1 MQITNEQF
9 LELSADIA
17 GAWLEDA
24 YLDDVCQEEDNGDMH
39 YTNDAQD
46 RFNDI
51 LDTVQDMLK
60 DPNAYEDL
68 RMIQNVLENYDS
80 YFGKDALDF

>member
-24 YLDDVCQEEDNGDMH
+24 YLDDIWLEDDNGDER

-51 LDTVQDMLK
+51 LDTVQDMLN
-60 DPNAYEDL
+60 DYVE
-68 RMIQNVLENYDS
+68 VL
-80 YFGKDALDF
+80 

>member
-1 MQITNEQF
+1 MQITNEKVLMFNEKF

-24 YLDDVCQEEDNGDMH
+24 YLDNVWQEEDNGDMR
-39 YTNDAQD
+39 YTDDAQD

-51 LDTVQDMLK
+51 LDTVQDML
-60 DPNAYEDL
+60 NGYVE
-68 RMIQNVLENYDS
+68 VL
-80 YFGKDALDF
+80 

>member
-24 YLDDVCQEEDNGDMH
+24 YLDNVWQEEDNGDMH

-51 LDTVQDMLK
+51 LDTVQDMLN
-60 DPNAYEDL
+60 DYVE
-68 RMIQNVLENYDS
+68 VL
-80 YFGKDALDF
+80 

>member
-1 MQITNEQF
+1 MVVSNKCNTKLETDTMQITISLDTITNEQF

-24 YLDDVCQEEDNGDMH
+24 YLDNVWQEEDNGDMR
-39 YTNDAQD
+39 YTDDAQD

-51 LDTVQDMLK
+51 LDTVQDMLN
-60 DPNAYEDL
+60 DYVE
-68 RMIQNVLENYDS
+68 VL
-80 YFGKDALDF
+80 

>member
-1 MQITNEQF
+1 MVSNKRNTKLETDTMQITNEQF

-24 YLDDVCQEEDNGDMH
+24 YLDDIWQEDDNGDER
-39 YTNDAQD
+39 YTDDAQD

-51 LDTVQDMLK
+51 LDTVQDMLN
-60 DPNAYEDL
+60 DYVE
-68 RMIQNVLENYDS
+68 VL
-80 YFGKDALDF
+80 

>member
-1 MQITNEQF
+1 MNMQITNEQF

-24 YLDDVCQEEDNGDMH
+24 YLDDVWQEEDNGDMH

-51 LDTVQDMLK
+51 LDTVQDML
-60 DPNAYEDL
+60 NGYVE
-68 RMIQNVLENYDS
+68 VL
-80 YFGKDALDF
+80 

>member
-24 YLDDVCQEEDNGDMH
+24 YARGDAEFNDIWLKDENGNEY
-39 YTNDAQD
+39 YTEVAQN

-51 LDTVQDMLK
+51 LDTVQDMML
-60 DPNAYEDL
+60 DYVE
-68 RMIQNVLENYDS
+68 VL
-80 YFGKDALDF
+80 

>member
-1 MQITNEQF
+1 MQHTKLETNTMQITNEQF

-24 YLDDVCQEEDNGDMH
+24 YLDNIWQEEDNGDMH

-51 LDTVQDMLK
+51 LDTVQDMLN
-60 DPNAYEDL
+60 DYVE
-68 RMIQNVLENYDS
+68 VL
-80 YFGKDALDF
+80 

>member
-1 MQITNEQF
+1 MQTGMRKHLTDEQF

-24 YLDDVCQEEDNGDMH
+24 YLDNVWQEEDNGDMR
-39 YTNDAQD
+39 YTDDAQD

-51 LDTVQDMLK
+51 LDTVQDMLNDYVEVIK
-60 DPNAYEDL
+60 L
-68 RMIQNVLENYDS
+68 
-80 YFGKDALDF
+80 

>member
-24 YLDDVCQEEDNGDMH
+24 YLDNIWQEEDNGDMH

-51 LDTVQDMLK
+51 LDTVQDMLN
-60 DPNAYEDL
+60 DYVE
-68 RMIQNVLENYDS
+68 VL
-80 YFGKDALDF
+80 

>member
-24 YLDDVCQEEDNGDMH
+24 YLDDVWQEEDNGDMH

-51 LDTVQDMLK
+51 LDTVQDMLN
-60 DPNAYEDL
+60 DYVE
-68 RMIQNVLENYDS
+68 VL
-80 YFGKDALDF
+80 

>member
-1 MQITNEQF
+1 MVVSNKRNTKQETDTMQITNEQF

-24 YLDDVCQEEDNGDMH
+24 YLDDVWQEEDNGDMR
-39 YTNDAQD
+39 YTDDAQD

-51 LDTVQDMLK
+51 LDTVQDMLN
-60 DPNAYEDL
+60 DYVE
-68 RMIQNVLENYDS
+68 VL
-80 YFGKDALDF
+80 

>member
-1 MQITNEQF
+1 MNMQITNEQF

-24 YLDDVCQEEDNGDMH
+24 YLDDVWLEEDNGDMR
-39 YTNDAQD
+39 YTDDAQD

-51 LDTVQDMLK
+51 LDTVQDMLN
-60 DPNAYEDL
+60 DYVE
-68 RMIQNVLENYDS
+68 VL
-80 YFGKDALDF
+80 

>member
-1 MQITNEQF
+1 MMVSNKRNTKQETDTMQITNEQF

-24 YLDDVCQEEDNGDMH
+24 YLDNVWQEEDNGDMR
-39 YTNDAQD
+39 YTDDAQD

-51 LDTVQDMLK
+51 LDTVQDMLN
-60 DPNAYEDL
+60 DYVE
-68 RMIQNVLENYDS
+68 VL
-80 YFGKDALDF
+80 

>member
-24 YLDDVCQEEDNGDMH
+24 YLDNVWQEDHNGDMH

-46 RFNDI
+46 SRGQSKAI
-51 LDTVQDMLK
+51 AV
-60 DPNAYEDL
+60 
-68 RMIQNVLENYDS
+68 
-80 YFGKDALDF
+80 

>member
-24 YLDDVCQEEDNGDMH
+24 YLDDVWQEEDNGDMH
-39 YTNDAQD
+39 YTDDAQD

-51 LDTVQDMLK
+51 LDTVRDMLN
-60 DPNAYEDL
+60 DYVE
-68 RMIQNVLENYDS
+68 VL
-80 YFGKDALDF
+80 

>member
-1 MQITNEQF
+1 MNMQITNEQF

-24 YLDDVCQEEDNGDMH
+24 YLDDVWLEEDNGDMR
-39 YTNDAQD
+39 YTDDAQD

-51 LDTVQDMLK
+51 LDTVQDML
-60 DPNAYEDL
+60 NGYVE
-68 RMIQNVLENYDS
+68 VL
-80 YFGKDALDF
+80 

>member
-1 MQITNEQF
+1 MQITSEKVLMFNEKF

-24 YLDDVCQEEDNGDMH
+24 YLDNVWQEDHNGDMH

-51 LDTVQDMLK
+51 LDTVQDMLN
-60 DPNAYEDL
+60 DYVE
-68 RMIQNVLENYDS
+68 VL
-80 YFGKDALDF
+80 

>member
-24 YLDDVCQEEDNGDMH
+24 YLDDIWQEDDNGDER
-39 YTNDAQD
+39 YTDDAQD

-51 LDTVQDMLK
+51 LDTVQDMLN
-60 DPNAYEDL
+60 DYVE
-68 RMIQNVLENYDS
+68 VL
-80 YFGKDALDF
+80 

>member
-1 MQITNEQF
+1 MQITNEEF

-24 YLDDVCQEEDNGDMH
+24 YLDNIWQEEGNGDVR
-39 YTNDAQD
+39 YTEVAQD

-51 LDTVQDMLK
+51 LDTVQDMLN
-60 DPNAYEDL
+60 DYVE
-68 RMIQNVLENYDS
+68 VL
-80 YFGKDALDF
+80 

>member
-1 MQITNEQF
+1 MQITNKQF

-24 YLDDVCQEEDNGDMH
+24 YLDDIWQEEGNGDVR
-39 YTNDAQD
+39 YTEVAQD

-51 LDTVQDMLK
+51 LDTVQDMLN
-60 DPNAYEDL
+60 DYVE
-68 RMIQNVLENYDS
+68 VL
-80 YFGKDALDF
+80 